1 MNDQKLKKLGDEEL
15 QKMQRKLKIITG
27 MLAGGLLLILIS
39 ALYSTIKDGFTIALI
54 IPISLMPIIFINNK
68 NLTNIK
74 KELESRKRYDDKS
87 N

>member
-1 MNDQKLKKLGDEEL
+1 MNDQKLKRLGDEEL